1 MKKFL
6 AFPFALATFLAVSM
20 PAINFANAQQSETQQ
35 EEQQPQSEQQ
45 QEGGRD

>member
-6 AFPFALATFLAVSM
+6 VYPFALATLLTVSM
-20 PAINFANAQQSETQQ
+20 PAFNFANAQQSETQQ

-45 QEGGRD
+45 NEGGKD